1 MDEARSKSEVSLK
14 FEEVKKITSF
24 RDYLD
29 NWVEIDKEDKAAGI
43 NAILKKISIAQ
54 KWHEE
59 KWGLQ
64 LFQLRREVRE
74 RQDKVNDFV
83 KNQVTIYD
91 YQ

>member
-1 MDEARSKSEVSLK
+1 
-14 FEEVKKITSF
+14 
-24 RDYLD
+24 
-29 NWVEIDKEDKAAGI
+29 
-43 NAILKKISIAQ
+43 LKKISIAQ